1 MNNFIENLKKSP
13 DFKNDFSFIEL
24 KSYKETIREGVNY
37 LQFDVTCSKNK
48 QG

>member
-1 MNNFIENLKKSP
+1 MNAFIENLKKSP
-13 DFKNDFSFIEL
+13 DFKNDFSFVEL
-24 KSYKETIREGVNY
+24 KSYKETVREGVYY